1 MARDH
6 RIVQT
11 RDFCVYRLFTDKNY
25 EMQMFN
31 SSILKLG
38 LDLSVLTHQRQ
49 NIEYDGSIDVNPNN
63 KSKPKS
69 KREMQA
75 KEIDKR
81 LKKGAYDV
89 FWDEDDTESQQF
101 METDIDQLLE
111 RSSSTVTYGSLRQ
124 STMISGLG
132 RFSKA
137 SFLHQLEMEMAR
149 MLTLM

>member
-1 MARDH
+1 MLA
-6 RIVQT
+6 
-11 RDFCVYRLFTDKNY
+11 
-25 EMQMFN
+25 
-31 SSILKLG
+31 
-38 LDLSVLTHQRQ
+38 HQRQ

-111 RSSSTVTYGSLRQ
+111 RSSPTVTYGSLRQ

-149 MLTLM
+149 MLTLMILNSGKRLLGLRLHMIILVSIERRFSLRRESAIK